1 MNEMNTNGPVKRL
14 QRTDNGKIIAG
25 VCSGVGEYIGVDP
38 NILRLALAVA
48 SFFGGL
54 GFGVY
59 AVAWLLLPEK
69 DKDTSIVQDLLD
81 KKKDGQAWQD
91 AAKAKWHDV
100 QSSWSRPGRSG
111 DDAQNPY
118 GSQQPY
124 GDYGQHPY
132 GQQAP
137 YGQAPATDPAARPE
151 DRPQS

>member
-38 NILRLALAVA
+38 NILRLGLAIA

-59 AVAWLLLPEK
+59 VVAWLLLPEQN
-69 DKDTSIVQDLLD
+69 KDTSIAQDLIE
-81 KKKDGQAWQD
+81 KNKDNRVWQD
-91 AAKAKWHDV
+91 AKAKWHDV
-100 QSSWSRPGRSG
+100 QSSWSRPSRSG
-111 DDAQNPY
+111 DGAQSPY
-118 GSQQPY
+118 GSQQPH
-124 GDYGQHPY
+124 GDYGQHPH
-132 GQQAP
+132 
-137 YGQAPATDPAARPE
+137 GQAPATDPTARPE

>member
-1 MNEMNTNGPVKRL
+1 MNEMNTNGQVKRL

-38 NILRLALAVA
+38 NILRLGLAVA

-54 GFGVY
+54 GIGVY
-59 AVAWLLLPEK
+59 AVAWLLLPEQNK
-69 DKDTSIVQDLLD
+69 NTSIAQDLLD
-81 KKKDGQAWQD
+81 KNKDGRVWQD
-91 AAKAKWHDV
+91 AKAKWHDV
-100 QSSWSRPGRSG
+100 QSNWSRPGRPG
-111 DDAQNPY
+111 DDAQSPY

-137 YGQAPATDPAARPE
+137 YGQASATDSAARPE
-151 DRPQS
+151 DRTQS